1 MNANFNMPDADSAAQ
16 WESTW
21 KEFDE
26 STNKSLPQEDI
37 RNILLLL
44 GKDASASTFDMNT
57 IFIYASFFRLPISR
71 KYLKCP
77 YCGRMT

>member
-1 MNANFNMPDADSAAQ
+1 MRYSQMNGGFNMPDADSAAQ
-16 WESTW
+16 WEATW

-44 GKDASASTFDMNT
+44 GKDVSSSTFL
-57 IFIYASFFRLPISR
+57 F
-71 KYLKCP
+71 
-77 YCGRMT
+77 